1 LKVAI
6 KTSSRRRSLDLDRD
20 LDLDLDFIFTL
31 PLTKLPTS
39 PLLSTPTE
47 KGTIERFE
55 MR

>member
-6 KTSSRRRSLDLDRD
+6 KTSSRRRSLDLY
-20 LDLDLDFIFTL
+20 LDLDLDFILTP

-55 MR
+55 MW